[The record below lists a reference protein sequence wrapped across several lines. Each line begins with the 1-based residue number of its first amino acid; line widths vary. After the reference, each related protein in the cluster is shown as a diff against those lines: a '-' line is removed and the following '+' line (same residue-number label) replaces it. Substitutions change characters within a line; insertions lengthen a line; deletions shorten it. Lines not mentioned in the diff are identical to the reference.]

1 MTGSV
6 RVTGAVPGRQSAVW
20 IKCDA
25 NKKHIDIQ
33 SQNIYEESF
42 NYQKNVQYH
51 CHTIRNHS
59 YLCRRS

>member
-42 NYQKNVQYH
+42 NYQKMYNIIAIQ
-51 CHTIRNHS
+51 
-59 YLCRRS
+59 